1 MASETLIET
10 HAVVIGSGPG
20 GYVCA
25 IRLGQLGVPTVLV
38 EKGALGGTC
47 LNVGCIPSKAL
58 ISASKLV
65 EQARHAASM
74 GLHFDGLRVDL
85 RAMMAWKDGVVAKL
99 TGGVGQLVRGNSANS
114 ASGRSSGAA
123 PGSSGTANLPPIL
136 HGAATFA
143 GPHELVVA
151 GPEGQTRVR
160 FRYAV
165 IATGSVPSEIPG
177 FSFDGRHVLSSTE
190 ALAFDRLP
198 DRLVVI
204 GGGYIGLELG
214 GVWQRLGTKVTV
226 VEYGDRLLPGF
237 EPDLVKPV
245 EKRFKGAGGVI
256 RVATRAVGWQPGP
269 DGVGVLVEVEDRA
282 TGQRETL
289 SADAVVV
296 TAGRRATTDGLGLA
310 AAGLVAEKDGTL
322 RVDGEQRTAVPHI
335 FAIGDVAGQ
344 PMLAHKASKEGEVAA
359 EVIAGHPAAFDV
371 RAIPAVVFTDPE
383 VATVGLSAREAAEAG
398 HTVKVGKFPF
408 AANGRALSL
417 NDTEGFVRVIV
428 DADSELLLGVEAVGP
443 EVSNLIAEVGLAL
456 ELGARASDLGLT
468 IHAHPTLA
476 EAVMEATNAALG
488 QAIHAL
494 NR

>member
-1 MASETLIET
+1 MAAETVIET
-10 HAVVIGSGPG
+10 NAVVIGSGPG

-38 EKGALGGTC
+38 EKGTLGGTC

-65 EQARHAASM
+65 EQARHAVSM
-74 GLHFDGLRVDL
+74 GIHFEGLRIDL
-85 RAMMAWKDGVVAKL
+85 KAMMAWKDGVVGKL
-99 TGGVGQLVRGNSANS
+99 TGGVGQLVRGNSANAGSGS
-114 ASGRSSGAA
+114 AS
-123 PGSSGTANLPPIL
+123 LPPIVK
-136 HGAATFA
+136 GSASFV
-143 GPHELVVA
+143 GPNVLVVD
-151 GPEGQTRVR
+151 GPDGRTTIR
-160 FRYAV
+160 FAHAV

-177 FSFDGRHVLSSTE
+177 FAFDGRNVLSSTE
-190 ALAFDRLP
+190 ALAFDKVP
-198 DRLVVI
+198 ERLVVI

-214 GVWQRLGTKVTV
+214 GVWQRLGTAVTV
-226 VEYGDRLLPGF
+226 VEYGDQLLPGF
-237 EPDLVKPV
+237 EADLVRPV
-245 EKRFKGAGGVI
+245 EKRFKAAGGKAL
-256 RVATRAVGWQPGP
+256 VATRAASWRASEVG
-269 DGVGVLVEVEDRA
+269 GVEVEVEDRK
-282 TGQRETL
+282 TGARQTIA
-289 SADAVVV
+289 ADAVVV
-296 TAGRRATTDGLGLA
+296 TAGRRATTEGLNLA
-310 AAGLVAEKDGTL
+310 AVGLTPGRDGTL
-322 RVDGEQRTAVPHI
+322 KVDGEQRTAVRHI

-359 EVIAGHPAAFDV
+359 EVIAGHHAAFDV

-383 VATVGLSAREAAEAG
+383 IASVGLSAKQAADEG

-417 NDTEGFVRVIV
+417 NDTDGFVRVIV
-428 DADSELLLGVEAVGP
+428 DAESGLLLGAEAVGP

-456 ELGARASDLGLT
+456 ELGALATDLGMT

-488 QAIHAL
+488 QAVHAM